1 MIESMT
7 GFGRSDA
14 HKNGT
19 TVSVEIRSVNNR
31 FCEVTL
37 KMPSLLQQKEH
48 EFRDL
53 IQKNFE
59 RGKFNILI
67 TLESSDAMEPALV
80 INEQAVLA
88 YRKVLNQLRETTSI
102 EQPVNLDHFLHFNDL
117 FTSRQVSEDEVA
129 LVYELAMTAC
139 RNAIDE
145 IRSMRRQEG
154 KYLADDMLRR
164 LSNIGSI
171 IENVRTI
178 ASGRIEDART
188 RFRERIAAMVTDESF
203 DADRLELEIAILA
216 DKLDITEEVVRLD
229 AHLKFF
235 TEAMQ
240 NNEASGRKLNFLLQE
255 MLREINTIGSKSY
268 NADIAHH
275 VVNVKE
281 TLEKI
286 REQVQNIE

>member
-7 GFGRSDA
+7 GFGRGEA
-14 HKNGT
+14 YKNGT
-19 TVSVEIRSVNNR
+19 TVSVEMRSVNNR

-37 KMPSLLQQKEH
+37 KMPSMLQQKEH

-59 RGKFNILI
+59 RGKFNIQI
-67 TLESSDAMEPALV
+67 SLESSDTMGPALV
-80 INEQAVLA
+80 INTQAVSS
-88 YRKVLNQLRETTSI
+88 YKKVLDQLREVASI
-102 EQPVNLDHFLHFNDL
+102 DEAVNLEHFLHFNDL
-117 FTSRQVSEDEVA
+117 FTSREVSDEEVE
-129 LVYELAMTAC
+129 LVYELAMSAC
-139 RNAIDE
+139 QKAIGE
-145 IRSMRRQEG
+145 IRTMRRQEG

-164 LSNIGSI
+164 LSNIGTI
-171 IENVRTI
+171 IENVRSI
-178 ASGRIEDART
+178 ASGRIDDART

-203 DADRLELEIAILA
+203 DPDRLELEIAILA
-216 DKLDITEEVVRLD
+216 DKLDITEELVRLD

-240 NNEASGRKLNFLLQE
+240 NKEASGRKLNFLLQE